1 MAYLVYSHIELI
13 RIAGNFSVRMKKQDF
28 YDDEFSLFPPGDEEN
43 ILPGGRVIMTTLIQ
57 LSRFKVINVPS
68 N

>member
-13 RIAGNFSVRMKKQDF
+13 RIAGNFLVRMKKQDF
-28 YDDEFSLFPPGDEEN
+28 YDDEFSLFPGDEEN